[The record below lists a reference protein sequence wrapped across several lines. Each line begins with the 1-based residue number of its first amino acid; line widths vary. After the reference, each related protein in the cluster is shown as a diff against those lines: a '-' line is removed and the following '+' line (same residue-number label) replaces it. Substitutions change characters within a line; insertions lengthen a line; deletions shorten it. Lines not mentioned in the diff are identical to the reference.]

1 MEEITIFTTYDS
13 FEADRVRAALESEK
27 IPSYKKSHGAGDY
40 LGVYFGRT
48 NILRKAFR
56 FRMLSVTS
64 TYAYSMPWASKFA
77 LHSRQ
82 SGHRGL
88 P

>member
-13 FEADRVRAALESEK
+13 FEADRVRAALESKK

-48 NILRKAFR
+48 NINAIEIVIPAEAEEKASAV
-56 FRMLSVTS
+56 LEGIGIQN
-64 TYAYSMPWASKFA
+64 Y
-77 LHSRQ
+77 
-82 SGHRGL
+82 
-88 P
+88 

>member
-27 IPSYKKSHGAGDY
+27 IPSYKKSYGAGDY

-48 NILRKAFR
+48 NINEIEIVIPAEAEDKASDV
-56 FRMLSVTS
+56 LE
-64 TYAYSMPWASKFA
+64 SMGYTREDEEPYW
-77 LHSRQ
+77 H
-82 SGHRGL
+82 
-88 P
+88 

>member
-48 NILRKAFR
+48 NINEIEIVIPAEAEDKASDV
-56 FRMLSVTS
+56 LESIGYT
-64 TYAYSMPWASKFA
+64 
-77 LHSRQ
+77 
-82 SGHRGL
+82 RGDME
-88 P
+88 PEA